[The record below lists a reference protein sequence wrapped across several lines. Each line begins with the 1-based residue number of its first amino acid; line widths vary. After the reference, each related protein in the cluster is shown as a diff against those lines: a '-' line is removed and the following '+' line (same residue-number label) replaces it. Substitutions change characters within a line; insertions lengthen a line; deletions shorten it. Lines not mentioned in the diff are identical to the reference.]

1 VKRLATLAATGLA
14 ASIALTACSS
24 SKSAG
29 PSSGTSGTAGSGDS
43 SKPVT
48 ISLLAPSYGSS
59 DKDDTK
65 LYWQQIISEFQAKYP
80 NVKVDLQMA
89 TWDNLATKL
98 TTAIQNN
105 DAPDLFE
112 GGGYADVAAQGLLY
126 KASDIVSADTLKNL
140 IPHVAELGQTK
151 GSDGQSAQYGIPFT
165 TSTRAF
171 FYNTDLFKQA
181 GITDAPKTWADVAA
195 DAAKIKGLGKTGFG
209 LPLGSE
215 EAQAETYLW
224 TLGNG
229 GGYKDASGKW
239 AISSPQNIETFK
251 WLTDN
256 LVKPGLTESDPATKK
271 RTDLWKDFAAG
282 NIGMVNGSPALIP
295 ILKQGTI
302 GDNWKSVAIPG
313 KTGPLTSP
321 LGVADFIEA
330 FNTKKDHKDAVSK
343 FLDFALQKKYQE
355 QFDNEYMLLPATQ
368 DAAAELSTQTPS
380 LKPFIDALP
389 GAAWYPSS
397 DPQWDPTSQK
407 IKDIVGKAVSSDPK
421 GVLDQIQAVANGS

>member
-1 VKRLATLAATGLA
+1 MKRLVTLAATGLA
-14 ASIALTACSS
+14 AALALSACSS
-24 SKSAG
+24 SKSSS
-29 PSSGTSGTAGSGDS
+29 SSGSSSNTGSS

-48 ISLLAPSYGSS
+48 ITLLAPNYGSS
-59 DKDDTK
+59 NTDDTK
-65 LYWQQIISEFQAKYP
+65 LYWGQIITAFQAKYP
-80 NVKVDLQMA
+80 NVKVNLEMA

-98 TTAIQNN
+98 TTALQNN

-126 KASDIVSADTLKNL
+126 KASDIVSPQTLNNL
-140 IPHVAELGQTK
+140 IPHVAQLGQTK
-151 GSDGQSAQYGIPFT
+151 GQDGTQAQYGIPFT

-171 FYNTDLFKQA
+171 FYNTALFQQA
-181 GITDAPKTWADVAA
+181 GITAAPQTWADVAA
-195 DAAKIKGLGKTGFG
+195 DAAKIKALGKTGYG

-239 AISSPQNIETFK
+239 AINSPANVQTFQ

-256 LVKPGLTESDPATKK
+256 LVKPGLTEPDPGTKD

-282 NIGMVNGSPALIP
+282 NIGMLNGSPALVP
-295 ILKQGTI
+295 ILKNGSI
-302 GDNWKSVAIPG
+302 GSNWKSSAIPG
-313 KTGPLTSP
+313 KTAALTSP

-330 FNTKKDHKDAVSK
+330 FNTHADHKTAIGE
-343 FLDFALQKKYQE
+343 FLDFALQKTYQE
-355 QFDNEYMLLPATQ
+355 QFDNEYDLLPATQ
-368 DAAAELSTQTPS
+368 DAATDLSSSNPT

-389 GAAWYPSS
+389 SAAWYPSS
-397 DPQWDPTSQK
+397 DPNWDPASQK
-407 IKDIVGKAVSSDPK
+407 VKDIVGKAVTSDPK
-421 GVLDQIQAVANGS
+421 GVLDQIQAVATGSN

>member
-1 VKRLATLAATGLA
+1 MKRLVTIAATGLA
-14 ASIALTACSS
+14 AALALSACSS
-24 SKSAG
+24 SKSSG
-29 PSSGTSGTAGSGDS
+29 SSSSSGGS

-48 ISLLAPSYGSS
+48 ISLLAPNYGST

-65 LYWQQIISEFQAKYP
+65 LYWQQIINDFQAKYP

-98 TTAIQNN
+98 TTAVQNN

-126 KASDIVSADTLKNL
+126 KASDIVSPQTVSNL
-140 IPHVAELGQTK
+140 IPHVAQLGQTK
-151 GSDGQSAQYGIPFT
+151 GQDGSQAQYGIPFT
-165 TSTRAF
+165 TSTRAL
-171 FYNTDLFKQA
+171 FYNTALFQQA
-181 GITDAPKTWADVAA
+181 GIAAAPQTWADVAA
-195 DAAKIKGLGKTGFG
+195 DAAKIKALGKTGFG

-239 AISSPQNIETFK
+239 AINSPQNIETFQ

-256 LVKPGLTESDPATKK
+256 LVKPGLTEPDPATKK

-282 NIGMVNGSPALIP
+282 NIGMINGSPSLLP
-295 ILKQGTI
+295 ILQEGSI
-302 GDNWKSVAIPG
+302 GSNWKAAPIAG
-313 KTGPLTSP
+313 KTGPLSSP

-330 FNTKKDHKDAVSK
+330 FNTHPDHKAAVGE
-343 FLDFALQKKYQE
+343 FLDFALQKSYQE
-355 QFDNEYMLLPATQ
+355 QFDNEYDLLPATQ
-368 DAAAELSTQTPS
+368 DAATDLSTQNPA

-389 GAAWYPSS
+389 NAAWYPSS
-397 DPQWDPTSQK
+397 DPNWDPASQK
-407 IKDIVGKAVSSDPK
+407 VKDIVGKAVTSDPK
-421 GVLDQIQAVANGS
+421 GVLDQIQAVATASN

>member
-1 VKRLATLAATGLA
+1 MKRLVILAATGLA
-14 ASIALTACSS
+14 ASLALSACSS
-24 SKSAG
+24 SKSSG
-29 PSSGTSGTAGSGDS
+29 GSSSSSGS

-48 ISLLAPSYGSS
+48 ISLLAPNYGST

-65 LYWQQIISEFQAKYP
+65 LYWQQIINDFQAKYP

-98 TTAIQNN
+98 TTAVQNN

-126 KASDIVSADTLKNL
+126 KATDIVSQQTVGNL
-140 IPHVAELGQTK
+140 IPHVAQLGQTK
-151 GSDGQSAQYGIPFT
+151 GQDGSLAQYGIPFT
-165 TSTRAF
+165 TSTRAL
-171 FYNTDLFKQA
+171 FYNTALFQQA
-181 GITDAPKTWADVAA
+181 GITAAPQTWADLAA
-195 DAAKIKGLGKTGFG
+195 DAAKIKALGKTGFG

-239 AISSPQNIETFK
+239 AINSPQNVETFQ

-282 NIGMVNGSPALIP
+282 NIGMINGSPSLLP
-295 ILKQGTI
+295 ILKEGSI
-302 GDNWKSVAIPG
+302 GSNWKAAPIAG

-330 FNTKKDHKDAVSK
+330 FNTHPDHKAAVGE

-355 QFDNEYMLLPATQ
+355 QFDNEYDLLPATQ
-368 DAAAELSTQTPS
+368 DAATDLSTQNPA

-389 GAAWYPSS
+389 SAAWYPSS
-397 DPQWDPTSQK
+397 DPNWDPASQK
-407 IKDIVGKAVSSDPK
+407 VKDIVGKAVTSDPK
-421 GVLDQIQAVANGS
+421 GVLNQIQAVATASN

>member
-1 VKRLATLAATGLA
+1 VKRLVTLAATGLA
-14 ASIALTACSS
+14 AALALSACSS
-24 SKSAG
+24 SKSSG
-29 PSSGTSGTAGSGDS
+29 GSSSSDS

-48 ISLLAPSYGSS
+48 ITLLAPNYGST
-59 DKDDTK
+59 DTDDSK
-65 LYWQQIISEFQAKYP
+65 LYWGKIISDFEAKYP

-98 TTAIQNN
+98 TTALQNN

-112 GGGYADVAAQGLLY
+112 GGGYADVAAQGMLY
-126 KASDIVSADTLKNL
+126 KASDIVSPQTLSNL
-140 IPHVAELGQTK
+140 IPHVAQLGQTK
-151 GSDGQSAQYGIPFT
+151 GQDGTQAQYGIPFT

-171 FYNTDLFKQA
+171 FYNTALFQQA
-181 GITDAPKTWADVAA
+181 GITSAPQTWADVAA
-195 DAAKIKGLGKTGFG
+195 DAAKIKAHGKTGFG

-239 AISSPQNIETFK
+239 AIDSPANVQTFQ

-256 LVKPGLTESDPATKK
+256 LVKPGLTEADPGTKD

-282 NIGMVNGSPALIP
+282 NIGMVNGSPALVP
-295 ILKQGTI
+295 ILKNGTI
-302 GDNWKSVAIPG
+302 GSNWKSVQIPG
-313 KTGPLTSP
+313 KTGPLSSP

-330 FNTKKDHKDAVSK
+330 FNTHPDHKAAVGE
-343 FLDFALQKKYQE
+343 FLDFALQKQYQE
-355 QFDNEYMLLPATQ
+355 QFDNEYDLLPATQ
-368 DAAAELSTQTPS
+368 DAATDLSSSNPT

-389 GAAWYPSS
+389 TAAWYPSS
-397 DPQWDPTSQK
+397 DPAWDPTSQK
-407 IKDIVGKAVSSDPK
+407 VKDIVGKAVTSDPK
-421 GVLDQIQAVANGS
+421 GVLDQIQAVATSSN

>member
-1 VKRLATLAATGLA
+1 MKRLVTTAVVGLSAALAL
-14 ASIALTACSS
+14 SACSS
-24 SKSAG
+24 SKSTPG
-29 PSSGTSGTAGSGDS
+29 SSS
-43 SKPVT
+43 SPGAADGGKKVT

-65 LYWQQIISEFQAKYP
+65 LYWQGIIADFNKANP
-80 NVKVDLQMA
+80 NITVDLQMA

-98 TTAIQNN
+98 TTAVQNN
-105 DAPDLFE
+105 NAPDMFE
-112 GGGYADVAAQGLLY
+112 GGGYADVAQQGLLY
-126 KASDIVSADTLKNL
+126 KASDIVSPATLSDL
-140 IPHVAELGQTK
+140 IPHVADLGKTK
-151 GSDGQSAQYGIPFT
+151 GADGNAAQYGIPFT

-195 DAAKIKGLGKTGFG
+195 DAAKIKALGKTGYG

-239 AISSPQNIETFK
+239 AINQAANVETFQ

-256 LVKPGLTESDPATKK
+256 LVKPGLTEPDPATKK
-271 RTDLWKDFAAG
+271 RTDLWKDFANG
-282 NIGMVNGSPALIP
+282 NIGMINGSPALIP
-295 ILKQGTI
+295 ILKNGTI

-313 KTGPLTSP
+313 KTGPLASP

-330 FNTKKDHKDAVSK
+330 FNTHPDHKAAVGK
-343 FLDFALQKKYQE
+343 FLDFALQKQYQM
-355 QFDNEYMLLPATQ
+355 QFDKEYYLLPATQ
-368 DAAAELSTQTPS
+368 SASTDLSTDTPA

-389 GAAWYPSS
+389 TAAWYPSA
-397 DPQWDPTSQK
+397 DPAWDPTSQK
-407 IKDIVGKAVSSDPK
+407 IKEIVGKAVTSDPK
-421 GVLDQIQAVANGS
+421 GVLDQIQAVANGA

>member
-1 VKRLATLAATGLA
+1 VKRLVILAATGLA
-14 ASIALTACSS
+14 ASLALSACSS
-24 SKSAG
+24 SKSSG
-29 PSSGTSGTAGSGDS
+29 GSSSSSGS

-48 ISLLAPSYGSS
+48 ISLLAPNYGST

-65 LYWQQIISEFQAKYP
+65 LYWQQIINDFQAKYP

-98 TTAIQNN
+98 TTAVQNN

-126 KASDIVSADTLKNL
+126 KASDIVSPQTVSNL
-140 IPHVAELGQTK
+140 IPHVAQLGQTK
-151 GSDGQSAQYGIPFT
+151 GHDGSQAQYGIPFT
-165 TSTRAF
+165 TSTRAL
-171 FYNTDLFKQA
+171 FYNTALFQQA
-181 GITDAPKTWADVAA
+181 GITAAPQTWADLAA
-195 DAAKIKGLGKTGFG
+195 DAAKIKALGKTGFG

-239 AISSPQNIETFK
+239 AINSPANVETFQ

-282 NIGMVNGSPALIP
+282 NIGMINGSPSLLP
-295 ILKQGTI
+295 ILKEGSI
-302 GDNWKSVAIPG
+302 GDNWKAAPIAG
-313 KTGPLTSP
+313 KTGALTSP

-330 FNTKKDHKDAVSK
+330 FNTHPDHKQAIGE

-355 QFDNEYMLLPATQ
+355 QFDNEYDLLPATQ
-368 DAAAELSTQTPS
+368 DAATDLSTQNPA

-389 GAAWYPSS
+389 TAAWYPSS
-397 DPQWDPTSQK
+397 DPNWDPASQK
-407 IKDIVGKAVSSDPK
+407 VKDIVGKAVTSDPK
-421 GVLDQIQAVANGS
+421 GVLDQIQAVATASN

>member
-1 VKRLATLAATGLA
+1 MKRLVTLAATGLA
-14 ASIALTACSS
+14 ASLALAACSS
-24 SKSAG
+24 SKSSG
-29 PSSGTSGTAGSGDS
+29 SSSSSGDS

-48 ISLLAPSYGSS
+48 ITLLAPNYGST

-65 LYWQQIISEFQAKYP
+65 LYWQQIINDFQAKNP
-80 NVKVDLQMA
+80 TVKVDLQMA

-98 TTAIQNN
+98 TTALQNN

-126 KASDIVSADTLKNL
+126 KASDIVSPQTVGNL
-140 IPHVAELGQTK
+140 IPHVAQLGQTK
-151 GSDGQSAQYGIPFT
+151 GQDGQSAQYGIPFT
-165 TSTRAF
+165 TSTRAL
-171 FYNTDLFKQA
+171 FYNTALFQQA
-181 GITDAPKTWADVAA
+181 GITAAPQTWADVAA
-195 DAAKIKGLGKTGFG
+195 DAAKIKALGKTGFG

-239 AISSPQNIETFK
+239 AINSPQNVETFQ

-256 LVKPGLTESDPATKK
+256 LVKPGLTEADPATKK

-282 NIGMVNGSPALIP
+282 NIGMINGSPSLLP
-295 ILKQGTI
+295 ILKEGTI
-302 GDNWKSVAIPG
+302 GGNWKATPIAG
-313 KTGPLTSP
+313 KTGPVTSP

-330 FNTKKDHKDAVSK
+330 FNTHSDHKKAIGE
-343 FLDFALQKKYQE
+343 FLDFALQKQYQE
-355 QFDNEYMLLPATQ
+355 QFDNEYDLLPATQ
-368 DAAAELSTQTPS
+368 DAATDLSTQNPA

-389 GAAWYPSS
+389 SAAWYPSS
-397 DPQWDPTSQK
+397 DPNWDPASQK
-407 IKDIVGKAVSSDPK
+407 VKDIVGKAVTSDPK
-421 GVLDQIQAVANGS
+421 GVLDQIQAVATGSN

>member
-1 VKRLATLAATGLA
+1 MKRLATVAATGLA
-14 ASIALTACSS
+14 AALVLSACSS
-24 SKSAG
+24 SKSSGGSSSAG
-29 PSSGTSGTAGSGDS
+29 GS

-48 ISLLAPSYGSS
+48 ITLLAPNYGST
-59 DKDDTK
+59 DQDDTK
-65 LYWQQIISEFQAKYP
+65 LYWQQIINDFQAKYP

-98 TTAIQNN
+98 TTAVQNN

-126 KASDIVSADTLKNL
+126 KASDIVSPQTLSNL
-140 IPHVAELGQTK
+140 IPHVAQLGQTK

-165 TSTRAF
+165 TSTRAL
-171 FYNTDLFKQA
+171 FYNTALFQQA
-181 GITDAPKTWADVAA
+181 GITAAPQTWADVAA
-195 DAAKIKGLGKTGFG
+195 DAAKIKALGKTGFG

-224 TLGNG
+224 FLGNG

-239 AISSPQNIETFK
+239 AINSPQNVETFQ

-256 LVKPGLTESDPATKK
+256 LVKPGLTEPDPATKK

-282 NIGMVNGSPALIP
+282 NIGMINGSPSLLP
-295 ILKQGTI
+295 ILKEGTI
-302 GDNWKSVAIPG
+302 GSNWKAAPIAG
-313 KTGPLTSP
+313 KTGPVSSP

-330 FNTKKDHKDAVSK
+330 FNTHSDHKQAIGE

-355 QFDNEYMLLPATQ
+355 QFDNEYDLLPATQ
-368 DAAAELSTQTPS
+368 DASADLSAQNPA

-389 GAAWYPSS
+389 TAAWYPSS
-397 DPQWDPTSQK
+397 DPNWDPASQK
-407 IKDIVGKAVSSDPK
+407 VKDIVGKAVSSDPK
-421 GVLDQIQAVANGS
+421 GVLDQIQAVATSSN

>member
-1 VKRLATLAATGLA
+1 VKRSLTLAAVGLSA
-14 ASIALTACSS
+14 AVALSACSS
-24 SKSAG
+24 SKSSSSA
-29 PSSGTSGTAGSGDS
+29 PSSNGSSAAAGG
-43 SKPVT
+43 KAVT

-65 LYWQQIISEFQAKYP
+65 LYWQQIINDFQAKYP
-80 NVKVDLQMA
+80 NIHVDLQMA

-98 TTAIQNN
+98 TTAVQNN
-105 DAPDLFE
+105 NAPDLFE

-126 KASDIVSADTLKNL
+126 KASDIVSPDTLSDL
-140 IPHVAELGQTK
+140 IPHVADLGKTK
-151 GSDGQSAQYGIPFT
+151 GADGQDGQYGIPFT

-171 FYNTDLFKQA
+171 FYNTQLFQQA
-181 GITDAPKTWADVAA
+181 GITAAPQTWADVAA
-195 DAAKIKGLGKTGFG
+195 DAAKIKALGKTGFG

-239 AISSPQNIETFK
+239 AVNSAQNIQTFQ

-256 LVKPGLTESDPATKK
+256 LVKPGLTEADPGTKK
-271 RTDLWKDFAAG
+271 RTDLWKDFANG
-282 NIGMVNGSPALIP
+282 NIGMINGSPALIP
-295 ILKQGTI
+295 ILKQGSI

-313 KTGPLTSP
+313 KSAPLTSP

-330 FNTKKDHKDAVSK
+330 FNTHPDHKDAVGK

-355 QFDNEYMLLPATQ
+355 QFDNEYFLLPATQ
-368 DAAAELSTQTPS
+368 SAAAELSTQTPA

-389 GAAWYPSS
+389 SAAWYPSS
-397 DPQWDPTSQK
+397 DPAWDPTSQK
-407 IKDIVGKAVSSDPK
+407 IKDIVGKAVTSDPK
-421 GVLDQIQAVANGS
+421 GILDQIQAVATSSN

>member
-1 VKRLATLAATGLA
+1 MKRLVTIAATGLA
-14 ASIALTACSS
+14 AALALSACSS
-24 SKSAG
+24 SKSSG
-29 PSSGTSGTAGSGDS
+29 SSSSTGGS

-48 ISLLAPSYGSS
+48 ISLLAPNYGST
-59 DKDDTK
+59 DQDDTK
-65 LYWQQIISEFQAKYP
+65 LYWQQIINDFQAKYP

-98 TTAIQNN
+98 TTALQNN

-126 KASDIVSADTLKNL
+126 KASDIVSPQTLSNL
-140 IPHVAELGQTK
+140 IPHVAQLGQTK
-151 GSDGQSAQYGIPFT
+151 GQDGQSAQYGIPFT

-171 FYNTDLFKQA
+171 FYNTALFQQA
-181 GITDAPKTWADVAA
+181 GIASAPQTWADVAA
-195 DAAKIKGLGKTGFG
+195 DAARIKALGKTGFG

-239 AISSPQNIETFK
+239 AIDSPANVETFQ

-256 LVKPGLTESDPATKK
+256 LVKPGLTEADPATKS

-282 NIGMVNGSPALIP
+282 NIGMINGSPALLP
-295 ILKQGTI
+295 ILQAGTI
-302 GDNWKSVAIPG
+302 GTNFKSAAIPG
-313 KTGPLTSP
+313 KSGALTTP

-330 FNTKKDHKDAVSK
+330 FNTHPDHKTAIGE
-343 FLDFALQKKYQE
+343 FLDFALAKKYQE
-355 QFDNEYMLLPATQ
+355 QFDNEYDLLPATQ
-368 DAAAELSTQTPS
+368 DAAADLSGSNPA

-389 GAAWYPSS
+389 TAAWYPSA
-397 DPQWDPTSQK
+397 DPAWDPTSQK
-407 IKDIVGKAVSSDPK
+407 IKDIVGKAVTSDPK
-421 GVLDQIQAVANGS
+421 GVLDTIQKTATTSSN

>member
-1 VKRLATLAATGLA
+1 MKRLVTLAATGLA
-14 ASIALTACSS
+14 ASLALAACSS
-24 SKSAG
+24 SKSSG
-29 PSSGTSGTAGSGDS
+29 GSSSADGGSAGSG
-43 SKPVT
+43 KAVT

-65 LYWQQIISEFQAKYP
+65 LYWQQIINEFQAKYP
-80 NVKVDLQMA
+80 NIKVDLQMA
-89 TWDNLATKL
+89 TWDNLQTKL

-126 KASDIVSADTLKNL
+126 KASDVVSPQTVSNL
-140 IPHVAELGQTK
+140 SPHVAELGQTK
-151 GSDGQSAQYGIPFT
+151 GQDGQKAQYGIPFT

-181 GITDAPKTWADVAA
+181 GIADAPKTWADVAA
-195 DAAKIKGLGKTGFG
+195 DAAKIKALGKTGFG

-224 TLGNG
+224 ALGNG
-229 GGYKDASGKW
+229 GGYKDAAGKW
-239 AISSPQNIETFK
+239 AINSPQNIETFQ
-251 WLTDN
+251 WLADN

-282 NIGMVNGSPALIP
+282 NIGMINGSPALIP

-302 GDNWKSVAIPG
+302 GESWKSVAIPG
-313 KTGPLTSP
+313 KTGPLASP

-330 FNTKKDHKDAVSK
+330 FNAKKDHKDAIGK

-355 QFDNEYMLLPATQ
+355 QFDNEYLLLPATQ
-368 DAAAELSTQTPS
+368 DAATELSTQTPA

-389 GAAWYPSS
+389 SAAWYPSA
-397 DPQWDPTSQK
+397 DPAWDPTSQK
-407 IKDIVGKAVSSDPK
+407 IKDIVGKAVTGDPK
-421 GVLDQIQAVANGS
+421 GVLDQIQAVANGG

>member
-1 VKRLATLAATGLA
+1 MKRLATLAATGLV
-14 ASIALTACSS
+14 ASLALSACSS
-24 SKSAG
+24 SKSSG
-29 PSSGTSGTAGSGDS
+29 SGSSTGGNSGDS
-43 SKPVT
+43 AKPVT

-65 LYWQQIISEFQAKYP
+65 LYWQQIINDFQAKNP
-80 NVKVDLQMA
+80 NIKVDLQMA

-151 GSDGQSAQYGIPFT
+151 GADGQQAQYGIPFT

-181 GITDAPKTWADVAA
+181 GIADAPKTWADVAA
-195 DAAKIKGLGKTGFG
+195 DAAKIKALGQTGFG

-239 AISSPQNIETFK
+239 AINSPQNVETFQ

-271 RTDLWKDFAAG
+271 RTDLWKDFASG
-282 NIGMVNGSPALIP
+282 KIGMINGSPALIP

-313 KTGPLTSP
+313 KTGPLSSP

-330 FNTKKDHKDAVSK
+330 FNTKKDHKAAVSK
-343 FLDFALQKKYQE
+343 FLDFALQKQYQE

-368 DAAAELSTQTPS
+368 DAATELSTQTPS

-389 GAAWYPSS
+389 SAAWYPSS

-407 IKDIVGKAVSSDPK
+407 IKDIVGKAVTSDPK
-421 GVLDQIQAVANGS
+421 GVLDQIQAVATGS

>member
-1 VKRLATLAATGLA
+1 MKRLVILAATGLA
-14 ASIALTACSS
+14 ASLALSACSS
-24 SKSAG
+24 SKSSG
-29 PSSGTSGTAGSGDS
+29 GSSSSSGS

-48 ISLLAPSYGSS
+48 ISLLAPNYGST

-65 LYWQQIISEFQAKYP
+65 LYWQQIINDFQAKYP

-98 TTAIQNN
+98 TTAVQNN

-126 KASDIVSADTLKNL
+126 KASDIVSPQTVSNL
-140 IPHVAELGQTK
+140 IPHVAQLGQTK
-151 GSDGQSAQYGIPFT
+151 GQDGSQAQYGIPFT
-165 TSTRAF
+165 TSTRAL
-171 FYNTDLFKQA
+171 FYNTALFQQA
-181 GITDAPKTWADVAA
+181 GITAAPQTWADLAA
-195 DAAKIKGLGKTGFG
+195 DAAKIKALGKTGFG

-239 AISSPQNIETFK
+239 AINSPANVETFQ

-282 NIGMVNGSPALIP
+282 NIGMINGSPSLLP
-295 ILKQGTI
+295 ILKEGSI
-302 GDNWKSVAIPG
+302 GDNWKAAPIAG
-313 KTGPLTSP
+313 KTGALTSP

-330 FNTKKDHKDAVSK
+330 FNTHPDHKQAIGE
-343 FLDFALQKKYQE
+343 FLDFALQKK
-355 QFDNEYMLLPATQ
+355 
-368 DAAAELSTQTPS
+368 
-380 LKPFIDALP
+380 
-389 GAAWYPSS
+389 
-397 DPQWDPTSQK
+397 
-407 IKDIVGKAVSSDPK
+407 
-421 GVLDQIQAVANGS
+421 

>member
-1 VKRLATLAATGLA
+1 MKRLVILAATGLA
-14 ASIALTACSS
+14 ASLALSACSS
-24 SKSAG
+24 SKSSG
-29 PSSGTSGTAGSGDS
+29 GSSSSSGS

-48 ISLLAPSYGSS
+48 ISLLAPNYGST

-65 LYWQQIISEFQAKYP
+65 LYWQQIINDFQAKYP

-98 TTAIQNN
+98 TTAVQNN

-126 KASDIVSADTLKNL
+126 KASDIVSPQTVSNL
-140 IPHVAELGQTK
+140 IPHVAQLGQTK
-151 GSDGQSAQYGIPFT
+151 GQDGSQAQYGIPFT

-171 FYNTDLFKQA
+171 FYNTALFQQA
-181 GITDAPKTWADVAA
+181 GITAAPQTWADLAA
-195 DAAKIKGLGKTGFG
+195 DAAKIKALGKTGFG

-239 AISSPQNIETFK
+239 AINSPANVETFQ

-282 NIGMVNGSPALIP
+282 NIGMINGSPSLLP
-295 ILKQGTI
+295 ILKEGSI
-302 GDNWKSVAIPG
+302 GDNWKAAPIAG
-313 KTGPLTSP
+313 KTGALTSP

-330 FNTKKDHKDAVSK
+330 FNTHPDHKQAIGE

-355 QFDNEYMLLPATQ
+355 QFDNEYDLLPATQ
-368 DAAAELSTQTPS
+368 DAATDLSTQNPA

-389 GAAWYPSS
+389 TAAWYPSS
-397 DPQWDPTSQK
+397 DPNWDPASQK
-407 IKDIVGKAVSSDPK
+407 VKDIVGKAVTSDPK
-421 GVLDQIQAVANGS
+421 GVLDQIQAVATASN

>member
-1 VKRLATLAATGLA
+1 MKRLATLAATGLA
-14 ASIALTACSS
+14 ASVALSACSS
-24 SKSAG
+24 SKSS
-29 PSSGTSGTAGSGDS
+29 SSGSSSNTGSS

-48 ISLLAPSYGSS
+48 ITLLAPNYGSS

-65 LYWQQIISEFQAKYP
+65 LYWTQIINDFQAKYP
-80 NVKVDLQMA
+80 NVKVNLEMA

-98 TTAIQNN
+98 TTALQNN

-126 KASDIVSADTLKNL
+126 KASDIVSPQTVNNL
-140 IPHVAELGQTK
+140 IPHVAQLGQTK
-151 GSDGQSAQYGIPFT
+151 GQDGSQAQYGIPFT

-171 FYNTDLFKQA
+171 FYNTQLFQQA
-181 GITDAPKTWADVAA
+181 GITSAPQTWADVAA
-195 DAAKIKGLGKTGFG
+195 DAAKIKALGKTGYG

-239 AISSPQNIETFK
+239 TVNSPQNVETFQ

-256 LVKPGLTESDPATKK
+256 LVKPGLTEADPGTKS

-282 NIGMVNGSPALIP
+282 NIGMLNGSPALVP
-295 ILKQGTI
+295 ILKNGTI
-302 GDNWKSVAIPG
+302 GSNWKSAAIPG
-313 KTGPLTSP
+313 KNGPVTSP

-330 FNTKKDHKDAVSK
+330 FNSHPDHKTAIGQ
-343 FLDFALQKKYQE
+343 FLDFALQKQYQE
-355 QFDNEYMLLPATQ
+355 QFDNEYDLLPATQ
-368 DAAAELSTQTPS
+368 DAATDLSTSNPT

-389 GAAWYPSS
+389 TAAWYPSS
-397 DPQWDPTSQK
+397 DPNWDPASQK
-407 IKDIVGKAVSSDPK
+407 VKDIVGKAVTSDPK
-421 GVLDQIQAVANGS
+421 GVLDQIQAVATGKN

>member
-1 VKRLATLAATGLA
+1 MKRLATLAATGLA
-14 ASIALTACSS
+14 ASVALSACSS
-24 SKSAG
+24 SKSS
-29 PSSGTSGTAGSGDS
+29 SSGSSSNTGSS

-48 ISLLAPSYGSS
+48 ITLLAPNYGSS

-65 LYWQQIISEFQAKYP
+65 LYWTQIINDFQAKYP
-80 NVKVDLQMA
+80 NVKVNLEMA

-98 TTAIQNN
+98 TTALQNN

-126 KASDIVSADTLKNL
+126 KASDIVSPQTVSNL
-140 IPHVAELGQTK
+140 IPHVAQLGQTK
-151 GSDGQSAQYGIPFT
+151 GQDGGQAQYGIPFT

-171 FYNTDLFKQA
+171 FYNTALFQQA
-181 GITDAPKTWADVAA
+181 GITAAPQTWADVAA
-195 DAAKIKGLGKTGFG
+195 DAAKIKALGKTGFG

-239 AISSPQNIETFK
+239 AINSPQNVQTFQ

-256 LVKPGLTESDPATKK
+256 LVKPGLTEPDPASKK

-282 NIGMVNGSPALIP
+282 NIGMINGSPALIP
-295 ILKQGTI
+295 ILKQGSI
-302 GDNWKSVAIPG
+302 GDNWKSVSIPG
-313 KTGPLTSP
+313 KTGPVTSP

-330 FNTKKDHKDAVSK
+330 FNTHPDHKTAVGE

-355 QFDNEYMLLPATQ
+355 QFDNEYDLLPATQ
-368 DAAAELSTQTPS
+368 DAATDLSAQNPA

-389 GAAWYPSS
+389 TAAWYPSA
-397 DPQWDPTSQK
+397 DPNWDPTSQK
-407 IKDIVGKAVSSDPK
+407 IKDIVGKAVTSDPK
-421 GVLDQIQAVANGS
+421 GVLDQIQAVATAQN

>member
-1 VKRLATLAATGLA
+1 MKRLATIAATGLA
-14 ASIALTACSS
+14 ASLALSACSS
-24 SKSAG
+24 SKSSG
-29 PSSGTSGTAGSGDS
+29 GSSNSAANS

-48 ISLLAPSYGSS
+48 ITLLAPSYGSS

-65 LYWQQIISEFQAKYP
+65 LYWQQIINDFQAKYP

-98 TTAIQNN
+98 TTALQNN

-126 KASDIVSADTLKNL
+126 KASDIVSPATLSNL
-140 IPHVAELGQTK
+140 IPHVAQLGQTK
-151 GSDGQSAQYGIPFT
+151 GQDGQQAQYGIPFT

-171 FYNTDLFKQA
+171 FYNTQLFQQA
-181 GITDAPKTWADVAA
+181 GIASAPQTWADVAA
-195 DAAKIKGLGKTGFG
+195 DAAKIKALGKIGFG

-229 GGYKDASGKW
+229 GGYKDSSGKW
-239 AISSPQNIETFK
+239 AIDSPQNVETFQ
-251 WLTDN
+251 WLTDS
-256 LVKPGLTESDPATKK
+256 LVKPGLTEADPATKS

-282 NIGMVNGSPALIP
+282 NIGMVNGSPALLP
-295 ILKQGTI
+295 ILQAGTI
-302 GDNWKSVAIPG
+302 GTNFKSAPIPG
-313 KTGPLTSP
+313 KSGPLTSP

-330 FNTKKDHKDAVSK
+330 FNTHADHKAAIGE

-355 QFDNEYMLLPATQ
+355 QFDNEYDLLPATQ
-368 DAAAELSTQTPS
+368 DAATDLSGSNPA

-389 GAAWYPSS
+389 TAAWYPSS
-397 DPQWDPTSQK
+397 DPAWDPTSQK
-407 IKDIVGKAVSSDPK
+407 IKDIVGKAVTSDPK
-421 GVLDQIQAVANGS
+421 GVLDTIQKTATTSSN

>member
-1 VKRLATLAATGLA
+1 MA
-14 ASIALTACSS
+14 ASLALAACSS
-24 SKSAG
+24 SKSG
-29 PSSGTSGTAGSGDS
+29 GSSSADGGSKDS
-43 SKPVT
+43 AKAVT

-65 LYWQQIISEFQAKYP
+65 LYWQQIIDEFQAKYP
-80 NVKVDLQMA
+80 NIKVDLQMA
-89 TWDNLATKL
+89 TWDNLQTKL

-126 KASDIVSADTLKNL
+126 KAADVVSPQTLSNL

-151 GSDGQSAQYGIPFT
+151 GQDGQKAQYGIPFT

-181 GITDAPKTWADVAA
+181 GITDEPKTWADVAA
-195 DAAKIKGLGKTGFG
+195 DAAKIKALGKTGFG

-239 AISSPQNIETFK
+239 AINSPQNVATFQ
-251 WLTDN
+251 WLSDN

-282 NIGMVNGSPALIP
+282 NIGMINGSPALIP

-302 GDNWKSVAIPG
+302 GDNWKSVPIPG

-330 FNTKKDHKDAVSK
+330 FNAKKDHKDAVGK

-355 QFDNEYMLLPATQ
+355 QFDNEYLLLPATQ
-368 DAAAELSTQTPS
+368 DAATELSTQTPA

-389 GAAWYPSS
+389 AAAWYPSS
-397 DPQWDPTSQK
+397 DPAWDPTSQK
-407 IKDIVGKAVSSDPK
+407 IKDIVGKAVTSDPK
-421 GVLDQIQAVANGS
+421 GVLDQIQAVANGG

>member
-1 VKRLATLAATGLA
+1 VKRLVILAATGLA
-14 ASIALTACSS
+14 ASLALSACSS
-24 SKSAG
+24 SKSSG
-29 PSSGTSGTAGSGDS
+29 SSSSGGSSS

-48 ISLLAPSYGSS
+48 ITLLAPNYGSS

-65 LYWQQIISEFQAKYP
+65 LYWQQIINDFQAKYP
-80 NVKVDLQMA
+80 NVKVNLEMA

-98 TTAIQNN
+98 TTALQNN

-126 KASDIVSADTLKNL
+126 KASDVVSPQTLSNL
-140 IPHVAELGQTK
+140 IPHVAQLGQTK
-151 GSDGQSAQYGIPFT
+151 GQDGSSAQYGIPFT

-171 FYNTDLFKQA
+171 FYNTALFQQA
-181 GITDAPKTWADVAA
+181 GISSAPQTWADVAA
-195 DAAKIKGLGKTGFG
+195 DAAKIKALGKTGYG

-239 AISSPQNIETFK
+239 AVNSPQNVETFQ

-256 LVKPGLTESDPATKK
+256 LVKPGLTEADPGSKK
-271 RTDLWKDFAAG
+271 RTDLWKDFASG
-282 NIGMVNGSPALIP
+282 NIGMLNGSPALVP
-295 ILKQGTI
+295 ILKNGSI
-302 GDNWKSVAIPG
+302 GDNWKSAPIPG

-330 FNTKKDHKDAVSK
+330 FNTHADHKTAIGE

-355 QFDNEYMLLPATQ
+355 QFDNEYDLLPATQ
-368 DAAAELSTQTPS
+368 DAATDLSTSNPT

-389 GAAWYPSS
+389 NAAWYPSS
-397 DPQWDPTSQK
+397 DPNWDPASQK
-407 IKDIVGKAVSSDPK
+407 VKDIVGKAVTSDPK
-421 GVLDQIQAVANGS
+421 GVLDQIQAVATGS

>member
-1 VKRLATLAATGLA
+1 MKRLATLAATGLA
-14 ASIALTACSS
+14 ASLVLSACSS
-24 SKSAG
+24 SKSSG
-29 PSSGTSGTAGSGDS
+29 GSSSSDS

-48 ISLLAPSYGSS
+48 ITLLAPNYGSGTA
-59 DKDDTK
+59 DDSK
-65 LYWQQIISEFQAKYP
+65 NYWGDIITAFEAKYP
-80 NVKVDLQMA
+80 NVKVQLQEA

-98 TTAIQNN
+98 TTALQNN

-126 KASDIVSADTLKNL
+126 KASDIVSPQTLSNL
-140 IPHVAELGQTK
+140 IPHVAQLGQTK
-151 GSDGQSAQYGIPFT
+151 GQDGQQAQYGIPFT

-171 FYNTDLFKQA
+171 FYNTQLFQQA
-181 GITDAPKTWADVAA
+181 GITTAPQTWADIAA
-195 DAAKIKGLGKTGFG
+195 DAAKIKTLGKTGFG

-239 AISSPQNIETFK
+239 DINSPQNVQTFQ

-256 LVKPGLTESDPATKK
+256 LVKPGLTEPDPGTKD

-282 NIGMVNGSPALIP
+282 NIGMINGSPALLP
-295 ILKQGTI
+295 ILKEGTI
-302 GDNWKSVAIPG
+302 GSNFKSSPIPG
-313 KTGPLTSP
+313 KTGTLSTP

-330 FNTKKDHKDAVSK
+330 FNSHPDHKTAIGE
-343 FLDFALQKKYQE
+343 FLDFALQKQYQE
-355 QFDNEYMLLPATQ
+355 KFDNLYDLLPATQ
-368 DAAAELSTQTPS
+368 DAAADLSASNPA

-389 GAAWYPSS
+389 TAAWYPSS
-397 DPQWDPTSQK
+397 DPNWDPASQK
-407 IKDIVGKAVSSDPK
+407 VKDIVGKAVTSDPK
-421 GVLDQIQAVANGS
+421 GVLDQIQAVATASN